1 MENRILNPYKPIIF
15 VSGKGGVGKS
25 VVSASLAQHLANKG
39 KKVLL
44 VELGNRSF
52 FEKFF
57 QMNEEAK
64 QVTYQ
69 PLEIRANLFVAIWD
83 FKAVLKEYV
92 SFYIKSE
99 KLYDI
104 FFGNQMMQKLI
115 QAAPAL
121 KELAILGKATS
132 GPRQVGPKI
141 DYDHIIVDSYAT
153 GHHKALLKA
162 PLGISHVIRKG
173 PMGAHSESMRRVIQD
188 PDLCQQIIVIKPEEL
203 PTVEGLE
210 LKEQLK
216 SELNLNSTIVC
227 NQILNYPLN
236 TEEFASE
243 LKNCKSPSEKNFV
256 EYFAKMF
263 AEQRDCLKKVWDK
276 DSGYIPIPFCFF
288 SHDKYELVAELSKSF
303 ETLKSSGAK
312 L

>member
-1 MENRILNPYKPIIF
+1 MEFVENSNLRQYKPIIF

-25 VVSASLAQHLANKG
+25 VIAASLAHHLTKNG

-44 VELGNRSF
+44 VELGDKSF

-57 QMNEEAK
+57 Q
-64 QVTYQ
+64 
-69 PLEIRANLFVAIWD
+69 LERENKRVEFHPVEIKPNYFVSIWD

-132 GPRQVGPKI
+132 GPRHVGPKL
-141 DYDHIIVDSYAT
+141 DFDHVIIDSYST
-153 GHHKALLKA
+153 GHHRALLKA
-162 PLGISHVIRKG
+162 PLGISQVVRKG
-173 PMGAHSESMRRVIQD
+173 PMGVHSEAMLKVIQD
-188 PDLCQQIIVIKPEEL
+188 PELCQQIVVIKPEEL

-210 LKEQLK
+210 LKDNLK
-216 SELNLNSTIVC
+216 KDLGLDTTLVC
-227 NQILNYPLN
+227 NQILDFPL
-236 TEEFASE
+236 TEEEFKKELSASG
-243 LKNCKSPSEKNFV
+243 PDRDMV
-256 EYFAKMF
+256 EYFARIYQ
-263 AEQRDCLKKVWDK
+263 EQKDSLKQVWDK
-276 DSGYIPIPFCFF
+276 DSSYIPVQFCFHN
-288 SHDKYELVAELSKSF
+288 SDKYEFVAELGKSF
-303 ETLKSSGAK
+303 GGVSK
-312 L
+312 

>member
-1 MENRILNPYKPIIF
+1 METASLKQFKPIIF

-25 VVSASLAQHLANKG
+25 VISASLAHHLSKKG

-44 VELGNRSF
+44 IELGDKSF

-57 QMNEEAK
+57 QLN
-64 QVTYQ
+64 
-69 PLEIRANLFVAIWD
+69 LEGKRVDFHPQEIKPNLFLSIWD

-132 GPRQVGPKI
+132 GPRHVGPKLE
-141 DYDHIIVDSYAT
+141 YDHIIVDSYST
-153 GHHKALLKA
+153 GHHRALLKA
-162 PLGISHVIRKG
+162 PQGISQVIRKG
-173 PMGAHSESMRRVIQD
+173 PMGVQSENMLKILQD
-188 PDLCQQIIVIKPEEL
+188 PEWCQQVIVIKPEEL

-210 LKEQLK
+210 LKDNLK
-216 SELNLNSTIVC
+216 ADLGLDSILVC
-227 NQILNYPLN
+227 NQILDFPL
-236 TEEFASE
+236 TEEEFKKEISATGPDQE
-243 LKNCKSPSEKNFV
+243 MA
-256 EYFAKMF
+256 EYFSKIYQ
-263 AEQRDCLKKVWDK
+263 EQKACLKQVWDK
-276 DSGYIPIPFCFF
+276 DSSYIPVKFCFHN
-288 SHDKYELVAELSKSF
+288 SDKFEFISELGKSF
-303 ETLKSSGAK
+303 GGPNK
-312 L
+312 